1 MASALPVYFVVSYTR
16 LFFIPVL
23 LSFHLLD
30 QFYQPGCVCQIVR
43 LHRARIAVCLLD
55 GIALSHIS
63 RFLSKKTTVGYAA
76 ARPVA
81 LPEWLI
87 WQSDTD
93 GTDRAPCPCVHH
105 GHTHDT

>member
-55 GIALSHIS
+55 GDDCLQCLALSM
-63 RFLSKKTTVGYAA
+63 RCLLRLLYFKYTFLLSNC
-76 ARPVA
+76 
-81 LPEWLI
+81 
-87 WQSDTD
+87 Q
-93 GTDRAPCPCVHH
+93 
-105 GHTHDT
+105 